1 MLEFETLQ
9 KAGRRARFEA
19 MREGLPRP
27 GHSRTRER
35 TPEKQALL
43 LQAVVDSY
51 RRTPPRIEREDGRT
65 VLILPWML

>member
-9 KAGRRARFEA
+9 NAGRRARYKA
-19 MREGLPRP
+19 AQEGLPRP
-27 GHSRTRER
+27 GHNRTRER

-43 LQAVVDSY
+43 LQAVVDAY
-51 RRTPPRIEREDGRT
+51 RRTPPRIESEEGRT